1 MYKFRWRDAFIVF
14 IMAGACGKPI
24 PTIEGLNQND
34 WKNDKNGCSGN
45 RADIVDNIVEER
57 AKLLSLDEL
66 KIVALLG
73 KPDQNELYTRNQK
86 FYYYFVDPS
95 PACDTH
101 NAAHQRR
108 LVVRFNA
115 VGLANEILVEE

>member
-1 MYKFRWRDAFIVF
+1 MCKFRWHDALLVLV
-14 IMAGACGKPI
+14 MAGACGKPL
-24 PTIEGLNQND
+24 PTIEGVNQND
-34 WKNDKNGCSGN
+34 WKNDKNGCGGV
-45 RADIVDNIVEER
+45 RTDIVNDIVEQR

-66 KIVALLG
+66 KIVSVLG

-115 VGLANEILVEE
+115 VGLASEIQVEE